1 MIEIKPA
8 KAEDLVV
15 IHQLA
20 HEIWPSAYLE
30 ILGQQQLD
38 YMLDKIYSIASLQRQ
53 ATVLHH
59 QFVILFESGVPAGF
73 ASYSPHEDNS
83 VYHLNKIYVL
93 SARQGKNLGKE
104 LLNYVIVQVK
114 KTGAT
119 SLQFNVNRYNKAL
132 HFYEKQGF
140 KIIREEDIDIGSG
153 YFMNDYVMELRF

>member
-30 ILGQQQLD
+30 ILGQEQLD
-38 YMLDKIYSIASLQRQ
+38 YMLDKIYSIPSLQQQ

-59 QFVILFESGVPAGF
+59 HFIILFKNGAPAGF
-73 ASYSPHEDNS
+73 ASYSPHEDIS

-93 SARQGKNLGKE
+93 PSCQGKSLGKE
-104 LLNYVIVQVK
+104 LLKYVVTQVK

-119 SLQFNVNRYNKAL
+119 SLQLNVNRYNKAL

-140 KIIREEDIDIGSG
+140 KIIREEDTDIGSG
-153 YFMNDYVMELRF
+153 YFMNDYVMELQF